1 VLGSAPLGAGALA
14 QTFVSQPPYPTG
26 STSFYV
32 AVGDGTALGSAQLNA
47 TVAGSVAGTFVY
59 SPAAGTTPTTGI
71 DTLSVTFTPN
81 DATDYTTATAT
92 VALTVESFSVAL
104 SGVPTQTVTDGG
116 TATIDLSVSPVGST
130 TLPAAVTLTV
140 TGLPAN
146 TTYTFTP
153 TEVAAGSP
161 ATKVTLV
168 IETTNSQT
176 SNSQSARNTE
186 PPSYPTRHRPFP
198 LVPLGF
204 AFAAGGIFC
213 GFRRFKALRLGFAM
227 VALVGIS
234 TVLGGCS
241 GGVGTTSAT
250 APGTYVITV
259 TATSGTQHE
268 STTFTLVVQQ

>member
-1 VLGSAPLGAGALA
+1 
-14 QTFVSQPPYPTG
+14 
-26 STSFYV
+26 
-32 AVGDGTALGSAQLNA
+32 LNA
-47 TVAGSVAGTFVY
+47 TASVAGTFVY
-59 SPAAGTTPTTGI
+59 SPAAGTIPAAGI

-81 DATDYTTATAT
+81 DATDYTIATAT

-153 TEVAAGSP
+153 TDVPAGSP
-161 ATKVTLV
+161 ATQVKLV
-168 IETTNSQT
+168 IETSNSQT
-176 SNSQSARNTE
+176 SDSQSARNIE
-186 PPSYPTRHRPFP
+186 PPGYALGNPPAWASPLPGTYPARQRPFP
-198 LVPLGF
+198 FLPLGF
-204 AFAAGGIFC
+204 AIAAC
-213 GFRRFKALRLGFAM
+213 GVLHGLRRFKALHLGFAM
-227 VALVGIS
+227 VALAAI
-234 TVLGGCS
+234 TIVLGGCS
-241 GGVGTTSAT
+241 GGVASSTTT
-250 APGTYVITV
+250 APGSYVITV